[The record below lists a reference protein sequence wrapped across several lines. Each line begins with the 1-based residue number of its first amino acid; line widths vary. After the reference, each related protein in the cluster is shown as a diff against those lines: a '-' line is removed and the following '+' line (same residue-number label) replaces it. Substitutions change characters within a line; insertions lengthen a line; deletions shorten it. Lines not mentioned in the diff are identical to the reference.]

1 MSSWIAEHWFDAI
14 QTVGIIGGLLFTAF
28 AMRRDEK
35 ARRISNL
42 VSMTDQYRQIW
53 KETYERPKLS
63 RVLEKHVDVNAQPPS
78 DEESLFIN
86 FLIQHLDCVYEAM
99 KDGMFIALEGM
110 RADIKEFFSLPI
122 PKAVWEKSKRLQ
134 NQGFVR
140 FVEACLR
147 EH

>member
-1 MSSWIAEHWFDAI
+1 
-14 QTVGIIGGLLFTAF
+14 
-28 AMRRDEK
+28 
-35 ARRISNL
+35 
-42 VSMTDQYRQIW
+42 
-53 KETYERPKLS
+53 
-63 RVLEKHVDVNAQPPS
+63 
-78 DEESLFIN
+78 
-86 FLIQHLDCVYEAM
+86 M